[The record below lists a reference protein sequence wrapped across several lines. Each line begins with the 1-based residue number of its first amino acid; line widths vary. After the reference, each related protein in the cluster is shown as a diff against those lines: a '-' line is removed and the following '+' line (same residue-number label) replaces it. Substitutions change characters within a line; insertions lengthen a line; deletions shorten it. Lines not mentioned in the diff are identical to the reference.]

1 MSISSVLSR
10 TWRNV
15 VRGDSER
22 TGGRPPARR
31 RRRSS
36 AAVVTAMVLGVLAP
50 LVVSTAPA
58 NASAARRGPSR
69 TAAEASIGKSV
80 RNLINVERARHGL
93 PPVHMNSDLLKSARV
108 HDLNM
113 ARANEMSHQL
123 AGEASFGERMD
134 NAGYHWTWAGEN
146 IAWNSRMTRAG
157 VLELEKMMY
166 NEHAPNNGH
175 RLNILSKH
183 FRNVGVD
190 VYLDKAHHKV
200 WLTTDFGHL

>member
-1 MSISSVLSR
+1 MSISSLLSR
-10 TWRNV
+10 TAV
-15 VRGDSER
+15 
-22 TGGRPPARR
+22 
-31 RRRSS
+31 
-36 AAVVTAMVLGVLAP
+36 VVTAVVAGLLASLL
-50 LVVSTAPA
+50 LVAPA
-58 NASAARRGPSR
+58 NASAPANSATRVPSR
-69 TAAEASIGKSV
+69 TASEASIGKAV

-93 PPVHMNSDLLKSARV
+93 KPVHMNIHLLQSARV
-108 HDLNM
+108 HDVHM

-123 AGEASFGERMD
+123 AGEASFGARMD
-134 NAGYHWTWAGEN
+134 DAGYHWSWAGEN
-146 IAWNSRMTRAG
+146 IAWNSQMSKAG

-190 VYLDKAHHKV
+190 VFMDKAHHKV